1 VRVEQADRVRA
12 AELHVRLVHQHQPAR
27 LVVDVRDLVKRE
39 GRARGL
45 LGVQS
50 TTTAARLSR
59 AARMMA
65 STSKRRSAA
74 SGTDTTSP
82 AFTSVISR

>member
-1 VRVEQADRVRA
+1 
-12 AELHVRLVHQHQPAR
+12 
-27 LVVDVRDLVKRE
+27 
-39 GRARGL
+39 

-50 TTTAARLSR
+50 TTTDARLSR